1 MSLVKLD
8 LRQES
13 ERHMDAVDAITMYL
27 GIGSYKSWSEEE
39 KQAWLLKELQGKRP
53 LFGADLETS
62 DEVKEVLDT
71 FRVIAEFPTESFG
84 AYVISMV
91 SLEPCLRQTSSRRCG
106 IQTLLESRYRVR
118 QSFCSSARSLPV
130 FRTVEGRK
138 GEGLSKREREDELR
152 NTHRHEPKRQLH
164 SLSLFLHLDGTINA
178 M

>member
-1 MSLVKLD
+1 MSTVPSFLTPDTFCPVFEQIRITLPGGSSYITIYTKSFLPSIKISIKPRQSKARIQLEARNFDYGSYQVDPPLFQVSCFGMSLVKLD
-8 LRQES
+8 IRQES
-13 ERHMDAVDAITMYL
+13 ERHMDAVDAITVYL

-91 SLEPCLRQTSSRRCG
+91 SL
-106 IQTLLESRYRVR
+106 
-118 QSFCSSARSLPV
+118 
-130 FRTVEGRK
+130 
-138 GEGLSKREREDELR
+138 
-152 NTHRHEPKRQLH
+152 
-164 SLSLFLHLDGTINA
+164 
-178 M
+178 